1 VNKPCQSK
9 LSVADRFGRREQI
22 GQGTGW
28 RALHPAEIRRAMEA
42 DA

>member
-9 LSVADRFGRREQI
+9 LSVADGFSWREQI
-22 GQGTGW
+22 GQGTDR
-28 RALHPAEIRRAMEA
+28 RALHPAEIGRAMEA